1 MPKVSVVIPCHNC
14 ERTIDA
20 TLASV
25 LAQSLADFE
34 VVCVDNSSSDGTPRL
49 LEEAAK
55 KDGRVRV
62 IFESALGEGPAR
74 EAGRRAATGEW
85 LYFLDSDDLMDPE
98 LLSHAV
104 SRGESTGAD
113 LVVFRTSYLDDV
125 TGEVRPCDECFR
137 TDWIHDWTREGVFEP
152 TANPERLFNSF
163 QNWVHNK
170 LYRASFVDGHGLE
183 FQPVH
188 RMADI
193 LFTCRALAE
202 AHSIALLDESLHL
215 YRCNNLGSALHTPD
229 AYPLDFFEAFVE
241 LKHSLQK
248 KGLFDLYRNSYID
261 WAEEAVAMNL
271 YRSNSFAGFKVIV
284 QRMKD
289 GGLDELFIGERPQAL
304 VDNAIRHECCM
315 AIRDLSL
322 EEIGFH
328 YFYLERRHMRDLETQ
343 LSWSRGEIRGLKSL
357 RSYRLHEKLLALKLR
372 LCRPSV

>member
-1 MPKVSVVIPCHNC
+1 MPQVSVVIPCHNC
-14 ERTIDA
+14 ERTIEA
-20 TLASV
+20 TLASA
-25 LAQSLADFE
+25 LAQSLTDLE

-62 IFESALGEGPAR
+62 ISEPTLGEGPAR
-74 EAGRRAATGEW
+74 ETGRRAATGEW
-85 LYFLDSDDLMDPE
+85 LYFLDSDDLMGHE
-98 LLSHAV
+98 LLSHTV
-104 SRGESTGAD
+104 SRGEDTGAD

-137 TDWIHDWTREGVFEP
+137 TDWIHDWAREGVFEP
-152 TANPERLFNSF
+152 AANPERLFNSF

-170 LYRASFVDGHGLE
+170 LFRASFVEAHGLE

-202 AHSIALLDESLHL
+202 AGTIALLDESLHL
-215 YRCNNLGSALHTPD
+215 YRCNNLGSALHTTD
-229 AYPLDFFEAFVE
+229 SYPLDFFVAFRE
-241 LKHSLQK
+241 LKRSLQN

-271 YRSNSFAGFKVIV
+271 YRANSFAGFKAIAR
-284 QRMKD
+284 RMKD
-289 GGLDELFIGERPQAL
+289 GGLDELCIGERPQEL
-304 VDNAIRHECCM
+304 VDNDIRHECCM

-343 LSWSRGEIRGLKSL
+343 LSWARKEIQGLKGL
-357 RSYRLHEKLLALKLR
+357 RSYKLHEKLVSLR
-372 LCRPSV
+372 SRLHRPSV